1 MKLPS
6 EVDTYTFDELADCQD
21 FDHNDKFVAFDKAA
35 ELWSHIIEL
44 REALEILDDVC
55 DGEIGC
61 WCGKSA
67 GRNCRIMS
75 SMPRRPY
82 NRKINPKMGGMNGLR
97 PRTESRAV

>member
-44 REALEILDDVC
+44 REALEKNAKCPRLMHDPDCWKCKTLTNSIKKWGPSDD
-55 DGEIGC
+55 
-61 WCGKSA
+61 
-67 GRNCRIMS
+67 R
-75 SMPRRPY
+75 
-82 NRKINPKMGGMNGLR
+82 
-97 PRTESRAV
+97 

>member
-61 WCGKSA
+61 WCGEKVRGEIVELCPRCRAALTIEKSIQKW
-67 GRNCRIMS
+67 G
-75 SMPRRPY
+75 
-82 NRKINPKMGGMNGLR
+82 
-97 PRTESRAV
+97 E